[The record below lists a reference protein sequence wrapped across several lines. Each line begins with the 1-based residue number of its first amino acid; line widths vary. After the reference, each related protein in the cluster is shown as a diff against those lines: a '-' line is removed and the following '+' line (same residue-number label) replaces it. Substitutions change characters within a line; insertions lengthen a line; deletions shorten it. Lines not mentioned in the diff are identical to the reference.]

1 MKTKKRLRTIVRRLI
16 AMLIAVVMCITS
28 GDGMGRVY
36 AQTVEVGRPDSSE
49 LVRYLTLSVKDV
61 TTGEVIV
68 ENGTPTGNRVN
79 ENDDV
84 KIMFEFLIGEMDTI
98 EKDENGNYLTF
109 STEVNTSGG
118 RLKETGSDYLPDTGN
133 SNRDMGDWSLTSD
146 GKLTVNRLL
155 EIIKN
160 HHA

>member
-84 KIMFEFLIGEMDTI
+84 KIMFI
-98 EKDENGNYLTF
+98 KDEC
-109 STEVNTSGG
+109 E
-118 RLKETGSDYLPDTGN
+118 RLKTDN
-133 SNRDMGDWSLTSD
+133 KHMM
-146 GKLTVNRLL
+146 TVQDAIKWL
-155 EIIKN
+155 EAKKVR
-160 HHA
+160 